1 MAWRGSYH
9 RQDSAIR
16 YVGSELFLTP
26 NISSCLQT
34 NHRFNIIISQK
45 SYCFE
50 GNGKVI
56 IFKTIYYT
64 TCNVQRYRVVN
75 QTIKDM
81 IKKSRVITLGC
92 RQPLIKEKDQEIKS

>member
-45 SYCFE
+45 SYCCE
-50 GNGKVI
+50 GNVKVI
-56 IFKTIYYT
+56 LIRTTYYT
-64 TCNVQRYRVVN
+64 TGNVQKYIVVN

-81 IKKSRVITLGC
+81 MKKSRVITLGC
-92 RQPLIKEKDQEIKS
+92 TLPLFKEND